1 MFMIKKLRR
10 SEEKPSPYLHR
21 HFIYNFDLYFVE
33 MSLNMSSRIN
43 YGMIISY
50 FSINYIILYLQCPDF
65 MENGRLPHFERSVT

>member
-1 MFMIKKLRR
+1 MVRR
-10 SEEKPSPYLHR
+10 VCILQSLAKCSDLHR

-50 FSINYIILYLQCPDF
+50 FSMNYIILYLQCPDF